1 MEEVMAM
8 FGELLND
15 LNNLES
21 HTESIDKIKEYIT
34 RKGTEVD
41 EEDSEWES
49 KYKILKEEYIKRF
62 TEGSKM
68 LDEKKSENVKDEEE
82 EKVITYDELIE

>member
-1 MEEVMAM
+1 MTM

-41 EEDSEWES
+41 SEGTEWES
-49 KYKILKEEYIKRF
+49 KYNSLKEEYIKRF

-68 LDEKKSENVKDEEE
+68 PDEKKLENVKDEEE
-82 EKVITYDELIE
+82 KIITYDDVIE

>member
-1 MEEVMAM
+1 MEEVMTM
-8 FGELLND
+8 FGDLLND

-41 EEDSEWES
+41 SEWES
-49 KYKILKEEYIKRF
+49 KYNSLKEEYIKRF

-68 LDEKKSENVKDEEE
+68 PDEKNLENVKDGEE
-82 EKVITYDELIE
+82 EKIITYDDVIE

>member
-1 MEEVMAM
+1 MEEVMTM
-8 FGELLND
+8 FGDLLND

-41 EEDSEWES
+41 AEGSEWES
-49 KYKILKEEYIKRF
+49 KYNSLKEEYIKRF
-62 TEGSKM
+62 TEGAKM
-68 LDEKKSENVKDEEE
+68 PDEKNLENVKDEEE
-82 EKVITYDELIE
+82 KIITYDDLIE